1 MLNFVIG
8 CILGF
13 FIATVGFTGVAKALD
28 SGIETAKNISIK
40 VDTGK

>member
-1 MLNFVIG
+1 MLNFIIG

-13 FIATVGFTGVAKALD
+13 TVATIGFTGIATAMDK
-28 SGIETAKNISIK
+28 GIETVKTISVK

>member
-1 MLNFVIG
+1 MFNFIAG

-13 FIATVGFTGVAKALD
+13 VIATMGFTGIAQALD
-28 SGIETAKNISIK
+28 KTIETVKNVSVK

>member
-1 MLNFVIG
+1 MLNFVAG

-13 FIATVGFTGVAKALD
+13 MVATVGFTGIAQALD
-28 SGIETAKNISIK
+28 KTVDTVKQVSIK

>member
-1 MLNFVIG
+1 MVNFIIG

-13 FIATVGFTGVAKALD
+13 TIATVGFTGIANALD
-28 SGIETAKNISIK
+28 KGIETAKSVSVK